1 MTYTLYT
8 DGAFSRKHNEGAFA
22 YVMLDA
28 NGNVVKKLAK
38 KITDET
44 NNRAE
49 LKAIIAGI
57 YLLPQDA
64 EKVKVISDSQYAL
77 NTLFGGWS
85 RNANDD
91 LFKIFD
97 DIMSKRTNLNIE
109 WEWVRGHSGN
119 EYNEMCDKMRNDA
132 LGYDANAEYDK
143 YKKNK
148 QMSELGRKL
157 GVRNKSD
164 EKL

>member
-1 MTYTLYT
+1 MNYTLFT
-8 DGAFSRKHNEGAFA
+8 DGCYSRSHQEGAFA
-22 YVMLDA
+22 YVILD
-28 NGNVVKKLAK
+28 NQGKIVRKLSK

-57 YLLPQDA
+57 YHLPQDA

-85 RNANDD
+85 RNTNND
-91 LFKIFD
+91 LFKSFD
-97 DIMSKRTNLNIE
+97 NVMSKRTELIIE

-119 EYNEMCDKMRNDA
+119 EYNEMCDKMCNDV
-132 LGYDANAEYDK
+132 LGYDANAEFEK
-143 YKKNK
+143 YKKK
-148 QMSELGRKL
+148 K
-157 GVRNKSD
+157 
-164 EKL
+164 